1 MRVEELKQRDEAMAS
16 LPGIDSTHIDDLLL
30 SLMDPPTSPRPPSVA
45 SSVETKA
52 GGSPPAKS
60 CAAKREQAFDDEGF
74 RLDDRGL
81 PLATDDESRRA
92 RKMARNRRAAADSR
106 ARKKERTDE
115 LEARVAALE
124 AENQQ
129 LRSRLARAEGLPSVD
144 GEEKCEKQ
152 EDQTDTRWPISP
164 QPAALR
170 TYSLKWSAQLPW
182 MVMIFLSRLL
192 VSRSARSARPTCPL
206 PCRRIGGSRP
216 SVRRASS
223 SALRAGSGLCDV
235 ARRGLSA
242 KPPIPV
248 LCARRRPPRR

>member
-16 LPGIDSTHIDDLLL
+16 LPGMDSTHIDDLLL
-30 SLMDPPTSPRPPSVA
+30 SLMDPPPSPRPPSVA

-60 CAAKREQAFDDEGF
+60 CTAKRGQAQAFDEDGFQLDE
-74 RLDDRGL
+74 RGL

-129 LRSRLARAEGLPSVD
+129 LRSRLARAEGLPSGD
-144 GEEKCEKQ
+144 GEENREKQ
-152 EDQTDTRWPISP
+152 EDHTDPRWPISP
-164 QPAALR
+164 QPEVECPAAVDGDDLPLAPPR
-170 TYSLKWSAQLPW
+170 LALGALSAPDVPAAMPADWWL
-182 MVMIFLSRLL
+182 
-192 VSRSARSARPTCPL
+192 
-206 PCRRIGGSRP
+206 
-216 SVRRASS
+216 
-223 SALRAGSGLCDV
+223 SALSPEGV
-235 ARRGLSA
+235 F
-242 KPPIPV
+242 
-248 LCARRRPPRR
+248 